1 MADDLH
7 ADENCHGTPGPPR
20 LQAAASSCCVRLH
33 DSAGRKLPESS
44 SQSSV
49 LTDLP
54 LPPHATNQRPQLD
67 GPRLVAVLRRG
78 GRATTL
84 HIGATVVHLSALTAE
99 LTPNRRTP
107 TSLPVIHLPGVRGRS
122 GVAHHTRRTDLDADN
137 MASSALQPEC
147 SLPPCGPDF

>member
-1 MADDLH
+1 MQMRTATARQDPH
-7 ADENCHGTPGPPR
+7 ACRRRHHRAACVFTTRREENFPSPHHSP
-20 LQAAASSCCVRLH
+20 H
-33 DSAGRKLPESS
+33 
-44 SQSSV
+44 SSV